1 MIIAPNM
8 FRRGVIGGFVI
19 EPPAIST
26 AAYFTPNSTWI
37 GIGIPG
43 SGWMPEVGDE
53 IEFVLDDAY
62 SGMPLVAGSAFN
74 YRGPWAA
81 NTNYAVGDCFV
92 WYTSGGQLVLWLV
105 MVAFNSGTGFNPS
118 LVISGSPAVRQ
129 MNFRGAYA
137 TGTAYT
143 IGDLVLAPDTH
154 GYTQTWVALSSFT
167 SGGGPFAPGSQWAE
181 CLPSETAF
189 YVVSVNEGQIQ
200 IATTPTGVPITFMSG
215 SFFLTPDTGA
225 QITAYFGTSGFGPGS
240 GLTPAL
246 SVGALFSNGAWWI
259 PTTPP
264 SCPAAPAN
272 QRSYLCYNLLGLY
285 WTTNPLGDNPADAVI
300 GWVVTDATD
309 ILAASYQNVP
319 VGDDNLG
326 SGNLPGIIPFASAEV
341 PTPTCGIAD
350 AGDGN
355 VSFDPITFASGAD
368 TSQLNAAT
376 IVLLYQD
383 ATAAATAHLTAALA
397 GGVPEGTAATLSVDT
412 DLTGIVEA
420 GDWLLA
426 GSGEMMYVTADAT
439 SGGVAVERAL
449 GLTTSAAQAIGQAI
463 YLLISITYSYSFP
476 IGFFATPDAANW
488 GPTEQLPN
496 ANIALFNIVVW
507 SETGGESEEAPINYS
522 QATGGLISTGAP
534 SSVGFLAA
542 AHAIV
547 AAGAASANLGIA
559 RSVTV
564 GPLTG
569 HTTIGAINTTGSA
582 PFLWALTVQQDSV
595 GGRAMIPG
603 SGMTVALST
612 EQSPANTQITG
623 LFLYDGAG
631 NHILLAS
638 TGDIPIP

>member
-1 MIIAPNM
+1 MIVAPNM
-8 FRRGVIGGFVI
+8 YRQGVIGGFVI
-19 EPPAIST
+19 EPPAIPTS
-26 AAYFTPNSTWI
+26 AWFTPNSTWI

-43 SGWMPEVGDE
+43 SGWMPAVGDE
-53 IEFVLDDAY
+53 IEFLLDDAY

-92 WYTSGGQLVLWLV
+92 WYTSTGQLVLWLV
-105 MVAFNSGTGFNPS
+105 MVAFNSGTAFNPS

-143 IGDLVLAPDTH
+143 AGDLVLAPDSH

-167 SGGGPFAPGSQWAE
+167 SGGGAFTPGSQWAE
-181 CLPSETAF
+181 CLPTETVF
-189 YVVSVNEGQIQ
+189 YVVGVNEGQIQ
-200 IATTPTGVPITFMSG
+200 IATAPNGAAITFMSG
-215 SFFLTPDTGA
+215 SFFLAPNTGA
-225 QITAYFGTSGFGPGS
+225 AITAYFGTTGFGTGS

-246 SVGALFSNGAWWI
+246 SVGALFANGQWWI
-259 PTTPP
+259 PATPP

-272 QRSYLCYNLLGLY
+272 QRSYLAYHYLTGLY
-285 WTTNPLGDNPADAVI
+285 WTTNPLGDNAGDAVL
-300 GWVVTDATD
+300 GWVVTNSTD
-309 ILAASYQNVP
+309 IIAASCQNIL
-319 VGDDNLG
+319 VGADNLG
-326 SGNLPGIIPFASAEV
+326 SGNLPGIIPFASTVV
-341 PTPTCGIAD
+341 PTPTCGIAS
-350 AGDGN
+350 AGNGN
-355 VSFDPITFASGAD
+355 VTFDPITFAAGAD
-368 TSQLNAAT
+368 TSQINSAT

-383 ATAAATAHLTAALA
+383 ATAGATAHLTAALA
-397 GGVPEGTAATLSVDT
+397 TGVAAGTPATLSVDT

-420 GDWLLA
+420 GDWILA
-426 GSGEMMYVTADAT
+426 GGEMMYVTADAT

-449 GLTTSAAQAIGQAI
+449 GLTVAEAHASGDPI
-463 YLLISITYSYSFP
+463 YLLGAIGWNFSFP
-476 IGFFATPDAANW
+476 IGFFSTSNAAIW

-507 SETGGESEEAPINYS
+507 SETGGESAESPINYT
-522 QATGGLISTGAP
+522 QAVGGMIPTGAP

-542 AHAIV
+542 SHAIV
-547 AAGAASANLGIA
+547 AAGAAAADLGIA

-564 GPLTG
+564 GPLTE
-569 HTTIGAINTTGSA
+569 HTTIGATYTAGSA

-603 SGMTVALST
+603 AGMTVALST
-612 EQSPANTQITG
+612 PQSPANTQVTG
-623 LFLYDGAG
+623 LFFYDGNG
-631 NHILLAS
+631 NNILLAS